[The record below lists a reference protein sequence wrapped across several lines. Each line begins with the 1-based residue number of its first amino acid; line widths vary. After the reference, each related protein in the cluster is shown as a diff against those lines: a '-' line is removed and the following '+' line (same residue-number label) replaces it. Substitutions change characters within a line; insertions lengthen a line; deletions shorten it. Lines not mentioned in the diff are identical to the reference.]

1 MMDAALF
8 AELQVIAKMVTP
20 AARVVAAGASLPFT
34 SDPYIAFAQND
45 AEHHRHM
52 TGGAG
57 MAMVRYDVDIFSRR
71 RSTVRALADAVRTTL
86 DNRTGTIGAPDAELD
101 VHAVFLDSETFLYE
115 PDRAGSALG
124 WHRAALGLIVWVSET
139 VTPSP

>member
-57 MAMVRYDVDIFSRR
+57 MAMVRYDGDLLPPR
-71 RSTVRALADAVRTTL
+71 RSTVRAPAARL
-86 DNRTGTIGAPDAELD
+86 NI
-101 VHAVFLDSETFLYE
+101 
-115 PDRAGSALG
+115 
-124 WHRAALGLIVWVSET
+124 RAAVAALAADR
-139 VTPSP
+139 P